1 MKIRI
6 FIILFIFFFC
16 LLGFILTTLFPS
28 PPDELNEL
36 SETHYIEVKIWVNH
50 QECIWVSDLIINDKQ
65 KIAAII
71 SMLQGYADDDW
82 MRYIP
87 SASGNL
93 FVNFYNENENRIF
106 SLIVSSIFK
115 EKQSYFLTQTNGP
128 SISITESEFKDLM
141 GLLDVDED
149 CAIVKSR

>member
-1 MKIRI
+1 MKVRI

-16 LLGFILTTLFPS
+16 LLGCILSALFPS

-36 SETHYIEVKIWVNH
+36 SETHYIEVKIWVKH
-50 QECIWVSDLIINDKQ
+50 KECMWVSDLTINDKQ
-65 KIAAII
+65 KIASII
-71 SMLQGYADDDW
+71 GMMQSYADDDW
-82 MRYIP
+82 MIYMP

-106 SLIVSSIFK
+106 SLIVSSIF
-115 EKQSYFLTQTNGP
+115 EGKQSYFLTQTNGP

-141 GLLDVDED
+141 TLLDVDED